1 MAKKNSEGSMIKL
14 AAIDIGSNA
23 VRLMLSRAYED
34 SGKPVYI
41 KESLMRVP
49 IRLGEDVFVHQ
60 RITEEKAQQLST
72 VLQAFK
78 LIVEAYQAEDCIA
91 CATSAMREAHNG
103 AAIAEEIKR
112 NTGVDIEIIEGR
124 REAAIIYSSHI
135 SRNFR
140 ADEPMLYI
148 DLGGGS
154 MEVTLMSR
162 NRIIESNSFKI
173 GTVRALK
180 KGKPKREMDRLK
192 TWLKI
197 KIAPFGPAAAVG
209 TGGSINN
216 IFRLSRKKEGKPLSV
231 KILKEIRDY
240 LDAFSVDDRIKVLG
254 LRPDRADVIVEAA
267 NLYLSVLQWARVK
280 KIYVPI
286 LGLSDGLINVLYEK
300 LKSKHIDL

>member
-1 MAKKNSEGSMIKL
+1 MIKL

-23 VRLMLSRAYED
+23 VRLMLSRAYD
-34 SGKPVYI
+34 DNGKAVYV

-60 RITEEKAQQLST
+60 SITEEKAQQLSKT
-72 VLQAFK
+72 IQAFK
-78 LIVEAYQAEDCIA
+78 LIIEAYQAEDYIA

-103 AAIAEEIKR
+103 AAVAEEIKKD
-112 NTGVDIEIIEGR
+112 TGVEIEIIEGR

-135 SRNFR
+135 SRKFR

-154 MEVTLMSR
+154 MEVTLMAR
-162 NRIIESNSFKI
+162 NRIIESGSFKI

-180 KGKPKREMDRLK
+180 KGKPKREIDRLK
-192 TWLKI
+192 EWLKI
-197 KIAPFGPAAAVG
+197 KVATLHPAAAVG

-216 IFRLSRKKEGKPLSV
+216 LFRLSRKKEGKPLTI

-240 LDAFSVDDRIKVLG
+240 LDAFSLDDRIKVLG

-267 NLYLSVLQWARVK
+267 NDYLSVMRWAKVK
-280 KIYVPI
+280 KLYVPM

-300 LKSKHIDL
+300 IKSKHIDL